1 MTHPVSST
9 GPKPSSGATWSAGTL
24 LSALSI
30 PLAIVGLMVLG
41 SIVSPSFLT
50 VRNLVNVLNA
60 YSAVGLAA
68 LGSTF
73 VAICGGLADLSIPA
87 TVALGAL
94 VALGAGSLVGPVPAA
109 FLGILVAALGGLVN
123 GVLIGYVRI
132 NPIIVTLASGFLL
145 LGLAQLLVGGGIV
158 YAEPSAFG
166 TFVAGN
172 LLGLPVSVW
181 IFFIVALIL
190 HVVLSRTP
198 FGRWNFAVGGNYE
211 ASAASAVPVRFTRA
225 SAFVLTGLLSGMC
238 GILIALSIGQARPII
253 GAGYEFVAITA
264 VVIGGTS
271 LFGGR
276 GSILR
281 TVGGVIILALINNL
295 IVLIGWPTP
304 ATGLA
309 TGSILLVV
317 VAIDAYLRRRTGAP
331 G

>member
-1 MTHPVSST
+1 MTVANTEPDLR
-9 GPKPSSGATWSAGTL
+9 PARATAMTAGSI
-24 LSALSI
+24 LSLLSI
-30 PLAIVGLMVLG
+30 PLAIAALMVLG
-41 SIVSPSFLT
+41 SIVSPNFLT
-50 VRNLVNVLNA
+50 ARNLINILNA

-87 TVALGAL
+87 NVAMGAL
-94 VALGAGSLVGPVPAA
+94 VALGAGPLVGPEAA
-109 FLGILVAALGGLVN
+109 VFLGLVVASIGGLFN
-123 GVLIGYVRI
+123 GILIGYVRI
-132 NPIIVTLASGFLL
+132 NPIIVTLGTGFLL

-158 YAEPSAFG
+158 YASPSAFG
-166 TFVAGN
+166 SFLAGN
-172 LLGLPVSVW
+172 VLGMPVPVW
-181 IFFIVALIL
+181 IFFIVALVL

-225 SAFVLTGLLSGMC
+225 AAFVLTGLLSGMC
-238 GILIALSIGQARPII
+238 GVLIALSLGQARPII

-276 GSILR
+276 GSVLR

-304 ATGLA
+304 TTGLA
-309 TGSILLVV
+309 TGGILLVV
-317 VAIDAYLRRRTGAP
+317 VAIDAYLRRKTGTQ
-331 G
+331 